1 MIDFQ
6 ELGKYRENNRIEA
19 KRAVGG
25 LPHSIWETYSAF
37 ANTVGGVI
45 LLGVE
50 EGPDKTL
57 RTVRLPDPEGLAEDF
72 LVLVNDPAVA
82 SVNILSPMNVCVLE
96 AQGNRIVVIEVPRAD
111 RRDRPV
117 YVGGD
122 PLKGTYRR
130 SGEGDYHC
138 TPEEIRAMQRD
149 SREGALDGQILS
161 QLAPAALSQ
170 PCVER
175 YRGRL
180 REARPEHPWLSLPW
194 DGLCAKLGALGRG
207 GDRAMHPTAA
217 GLLLFGESRAIRS
230 VFPHYALDYQE
241 RPSRT
246 SRWTY
251 RLRSEDGDWSGNL
264 FDFYLRVSERL
275 PAGLPEEEHPEE
287 TRGALTEALV
297 NAIVHADY
305 EGTRSL
311 SVIKTPRELL
321 FSNPGGLRPSLP
333 EALGGGVAD
342 PRNANIMR
350 ILRLAGVGRGEG
362 SGLSSIFRAWK
373 KRRRAAPVLEEQLSL
388 GRTVLTLPLYGE
400 PEAENDAL
408 LAPAARQ
415 AALDYLRDHIEAEL
429 PKLAGF
435 LGEGTARVKLLL
447 GDLIAGGLAEEIVR
461 GGRRLYRL
469 KQ

>member
-1 MIDFQ
+1 MLDFQ

-57 RTVRLPDPEGLAEDF
+57 RTVRLPDPEALAEEF
-72 LVLVNDPAVA
+72 LLLVNNPAVA
-82 SVNILSPMNVCVLE
+82 SVNILSPMNVCILE

-130 SGEGDYHC
+130 NGEGDYHC

-149 SREGALDGQILS
+149 SLEGTLDGRL
-161 QLAPAALSQ
+161 LDALGPSALNTDT
-170 PCVER
+170 VER

-180 REARPEHPWLSLPW
+180 AAAHPQHPWLALAPAE
-194 DGLCAKLGALGRG
+194 LCAKLGALARG
-207 GDRAMHPTAA
+207 EDRAMHPTAA
-217 GLLLFGESRAIRS
+217 GLLLFGRESSIVS
-230 VFPHYALDYQE
+230 VFPHYAPDYQE

-246 SRWTY
+246 ARWTF
-251 RLRSEDGDWSGNL
+251 RLRLGDGSWSGNL
-264 FDFYLRVSERL
+264 FDFYELVSRRL
-275 PAGLPEEEHPEE
+275 QETLPPGEESRE
-287 TRGALTEALV
+287 TAAALGEALV

-305 EGTRSL
+305 QGARSL
-311 SVIKTPRELL
+311 SVVRTPQEVV

-333 EALGGGVAD
+333 EALGGVAD

-350 ILRLAGVGRGEG
+350 ILRLAGVGHGEG
-362 SGLSSIFRAWK
+362 SGLPSIFRAWK
-373 KRRRAAPVLEEQLSL
+373 RRCGAASVLEEQLSL
-388 GRTVLTLPLYGE
+388 GRTVLTLPLSGE
-400 PEAENDAL
+400 ACRGAGPL
-408 LAPAARQ
+408 SPADRQ
-415 AALDYLRDHIEAEL
+415 AALDFLRDRVSADL
-429 PKLAGF
+429 GQLSDF
-435 LGEGTARVKLLL
+435 LGEPPARVKLVL
-447 GDLIAGGLAEEIVR
+447 GELIAGGLAEEIVQD
-461 GGRRLYRL
+461 GRRLYRL

>member
-25 LPHSIWETYSAF
+25 LPRSIWETYSAF

-57 RTVRLPDPEGLAEDF
+57 HSVRLPDPEGLAEEF

-82 SVNILSPMNVCVLE
+82 SVNILSPMNVCVIE
-96 AQGNRIVVIEVPRAD
+96 AEGNRIVVIEVPRAD

-122 PLKGTYRR
+122 PVKGTYRR
-130 SGEGDYHC
+130 NGEGDYHC
-138 TPEEIRAMQRD
+138 TLDEVRAMQRD
-149 SREGALDGQILS
+149 SREGMLDGQILS
-161 QLAPAALSQ
+161 ALPPSSLSAAS
-170 PCVER
+170 VER
-175 YRGRL
+175 YRKRL
-180 REARPEHPWLSLPW
+180 AAARPEHPWLSLPW
-194 DGLCAKLGALGRG
+194 DGLCAKLGALARG
-207 GDRAMHPTAA
+207 EDRFMHPTAA
-217 GLLLFGESRAIRS
+217 GLLLFGEGDAIRS

-251 RLRSEDGDWSGNL
+251 RLRSEDGAWSGNL
-264 FDFYLRVSERL
+264 FDFYERVTERL
-275 PAGLPEEEHPEE
+275 PLGLPEEEHPQE
-287 TRGALTEALV
+287 TREAITEALV

-311 SVIKTPRELL
+311 SVVKTPCEIV

-350 ILRLAGVGRGEG
+350 ILRLAGIGHGEG
-362 SGLSSIFRAWK
+362 SGLPAIFRAWK
-373 KRRRAAPVLEEQLSL
+373 KRNRAAPVLEEQLSL
-388 GRTVLTLPLYGE
+388 GRTVLTLPLYGK
-400 PEAENDAL
+400 PDAENTGVL
-408 LAPAARQ
+408 SPAVRQ
-415 AALDYLRDHIEAEL
+415 AALDYLRDHVSAEL
-429 PKLAGF
+429 SELADF

-461 GGRRLYRL
+461 GGKRLYRL